1 MNQRSYTVEQMKET
15 QEQIQE
21 LGRQRENYG
30 NEVVQQ
36 RLREDLMYLNEI
48 ISIHITQKQQKEK

>member
-1 MNQRSYTVEQMKET
+1 MKET